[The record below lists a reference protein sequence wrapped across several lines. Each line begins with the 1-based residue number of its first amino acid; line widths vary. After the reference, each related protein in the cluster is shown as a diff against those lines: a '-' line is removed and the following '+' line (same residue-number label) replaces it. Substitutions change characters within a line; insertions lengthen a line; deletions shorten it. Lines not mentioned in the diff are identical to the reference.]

1 MAALWKLPV
10 IYVCENNLYNE
21 YTHNSE
27 TLAGDIQLR
36 GPAFGVESYKVDGQ
50 DVRAVYAITQ
60 KLVER
65 GRNGEGPSIL
75 FCDTYRF
82 HGHHVGDIARE
93 YYRSKQEEQT
103 WKTERDPVINM
114 ERVLTALGIVD
125 AAALA
130 TIQTEIQSEMDV
142 AVKFAI
148 DAPYPAADKVDQDV
162 YA

>member
-1 MAALWKLPV
+1 MNIASLWKLPV
-10 IYVCENNLYNE
+10 IYVCENNIYNE

-27 TLAGDIQLR
+27 TTAGDILLR
-36 GPAFGVESYKVDGQ
+36 GPAFGVESHKVDGQ

-65 GRNGEGPSIL
+65 ARNGEGPSIL

-103 WKTERDPVINM
+103 WKTDRDPVTTDGNGFSP
-114 ERVLTALGIVD
+114 RKALPI
-125 AAALA
+125 ARR
-130 TIQTEIQSEMDV
+130 SPRFRP
-142 AVKFAI
+142 KFRRSGCGGQ
-148 DAPYPAADKVDQDV
+148 VC
-162 YA
+162 